1 MMDKIKKIKESG
13 NVMKAIATAIVK
25 YRFLIMALFLAA
37 AVFCVMS
44 ISKVK
49 VNEDI
54 TAFLPDDTETRQGL
68 TIMEEEFITY
78 GSADIMVS
86 NITYNIAEDLA
97 GDIGEVDH
105 VTTVTIDDTKAH
117 FVDSSALISVAFDG
131 TASDPKVIDA
141 LNQVKDLL
149 SDYDIYVSSSIG
161 QNYSAQVASEMGG
174 VLLLTVSVIILVLL
188 FTSRSY
194 FEVVIFGIVFAFA
207 AVLNMGTNYLLGE
220 ISSITNSIAV
230 ILQLALA
237 IDYSIILIHRYQDEV
252 LKRGNEREA
261 LIEALSKG
269 IIEISSSSLTTISGL
284 LALTLMQF
292 RLGYDLGV
300 VLTKG
305 IIFSILSVLLLMP
318 GLILLFP
325 KLLKKTAHKNLVPNI
340 EWWGRILTK
349 SKYCFVWLFLIII
362 PLSIYFSSKAEYAF
376 ADSTINELTYSESRA
391 TMHKITDTFDNSTQ
405 IALIVPGGNYDA
417 EKSVIGE
424 IEKLDNIKSITGLAN
439 IKSEEGHVLTD
450 RYSPRMFSEL
460 LDIDLEEARLLY
472 QAYGVEHKQYQG
484 IFKSVDDYEIPLID
498 MFLYVFEKKDQGIIN
513 LDESKTEKLNELR
526 AQLKIGTDQLQGE
539 NYDRIIIS
547 ATVPVE
553 GSESTK
559 LVDDIRNIAKKY
571 YSDTDK
577 KLLVIG
583 EITSAR
589 DLADT
594 FNSDSTKIN
603 VLTILFVLIILLLT
617 FRSVAGSMLL
627 VFVIQGS
634 IWINFSFPYLT
645 NITSSFVT
653 NMIVSAIQ
661 MGATIDYAI
670 VIMNHYQ
677 ELRGK
682 FDKNKAMSIAVN
694 ESFPTV
700 LTSGTILT
708 MAGFLIAWRVS
719 DVYIGHIGLAV
730 GRGALISVVL
740 VLTVLPQIIVLL
752 DKLIDKTRFKIS
764 LGGDE
769 K

>member
-1 MMDKIKKIKESG
+1 MNKLKNIPQKDRI
-13 NVMKAIATAIVK
+13 MKVIAKSIVK
-25 YRFLIMALFLAA
+25 YRFFIMAVFLAA
-37 AVFCVMS
+37 ALYCGMS

-54 TAFLPDDTETRQGL
+54 TAFLPEDTETRQGL
-68 TIMEEEFITY
+68 TVMEDEFITY
-78 GSADIMVS
+78 GTADIMVS
-86 NITYNIAEDLA
+86 NITYETAEKLA
-97 GDIGEVDH
+97 EHIGNMEH
-105 VTTVTIDDTKAH
+105 VTTVTLDDSPSH
-117 FVDSSALISVAFDG
+117 YVNSSALLSVSFDG
-131 TASDPKVIDA
+131 TSDNEKIIYA
-141 LNQVKDLL
+141 LSQIKDSLK
-149 SDYDIYVSSSIG
+149 DYDVYISSEIG
-161 QNYSAQVASEMGG
+161 ENYSAQVAEEMGG
-174 VLLLTVSVIILVLL
+174 VLLLAVSVIVFVLL

-194 FEVVIFGIVFAFA
+194 FEVVIFGIVFIFA
-207 AVLNMGTNYLLGE
+207 AVLNMGTNYLLGT

-252 LKRGNEREA
+252 MKQPTEKDA

-284 LALTLMQF
+284 LALTLMHF

-318 GLILLFP
+318 GLILMFP
-325 KLLKKTAHKNLVPNI
+325 KMLKRTAHRNHVPNI
-340 EWWGRILTK
+340 ELWGRFLTK
-349 SKYCFVWLFLIII
+349 SKYCFVWVFVVII
-362 PLSIYFSSKAEYAF
+362 PLSIYFSSKTNYAF
-376 ADSTINELTYSESRA
+376 ADSTINELIYSESRA
-391 TMHKITDTFDNSTQ
+391 TMHKITDTFDDSTQ
-405 IALIVPGGNYDA
+405 IALIVSNGNYEA
-417 EKSVIGE
+417 EKSIIKE
-424 IEKLDNIKSITGLAN
+424 IEKMDNVKTITGLAN
-439 IKSEEGHVLTD
+439 IESEKGKVLTD
-450 RYSPRMFSEL
+450 KYTPRMFAEL
-460 LDIDLEEARLLY
+460 LDMDLEETTLLY
-472 QAYGVEHKQYQG
+472 QAYGVEHHQYQG
-484 IFKSVDDYEIPLID
+484 IFKSAEDYEVPLID
-498 MFLYVFEKKDQGIIN
+498 MFLYVFDKSDEGIIN
-513 LDESKTEKLNELR
+513 LDSDKKEKMDSLR
-526 AQLKIGTDQLQGE
+526 NSLMLGIDQLQGE

-547 ATVPVE
+547 ASVPVE
-553 GSESTK
+553 GKTSTA
-559 LVDDIRNIAKKY
+559 LVDAIRETAKNY
-571 YSDTDK
+571 YENSDK
-577 KLLVIG
+577 KVLVIG

-603 VLTILFVLIILLLT
+603 VLTILFVLVILLLT
-617 FRSVAGSMLL
+617 FKSVAGSVLL

-634 IWINFSFPYLT
+634 IWINFSFPYLM

-677 ELRGK
+677 ELRDK
-682 FDKNKAMSIAVN
+682 FDKKTAMSLAVN
-694 ESFPTV
+694 ESFPTI

-708 MAGFLIAWRVS
+708 MAGFLISMRVS

-730 GRGALISVVL
+730 GRGALISVIL

-752 DKLIDKTRFKIS
+752 DKIINKTKFKIS
-764 LGGDE
+764 LGGDD

>member
-1 MMDKIKKIKESG
+1 MNKLKNIPQKDGI
-13 NVMKAIATAIVK
+13 MKVIAKSIVK
-25 YRFLIMALFLAA
+25 YRFFIMAVFLAA
-37 AVFCVMS
+37 ALYCGMS

-54 TAFLPDDTETRQGL
+54 TAFLPEDTETRQGL
-68 TIMEEEFITY
+68 TIMEDEFITY
-78 GSADIMVS
+78 GTADIMVS
-86 NITYNIAEDLA
+86 NITYETAEKLA
-97 GDIGEVDH
+97 EHIGNMEH
-105 VTTVTIDDTKAH
+105 VTTVTLDDSPSH
-117 FVDSSALISVAFDG
+117 YVNSSALLSVSFDG
-131 TASDPKVIDA
+131 TSDNEKIIYA
-141 LNQVKDLL
+141 LSQIKDSLK
-149 SDYDIYVSSSIG
+149 DYDVYISSEIG
-161 QNYSAQVASEMGG
+161 ENYSAQVAEEMGG
-174 VLLLTVSVIILVLL
+174 VLLLAVSVIVFVLL

-194 FEVVIFGIVFAFA
+194 FEVVIFGIVFIFA
-207 AVLNMGTNYLLGE
+207 AVLNMGTNYLLGT

-252 LKRGNEREA
+252 MKQPTEKDA

-284 LALTLMQF
+284 LALTLMHF

-318 GLILLFP
+318 GLILMFP
-325 KLLKKTAHKNLVPNI
+325 KMLKRTAHRNHVPNI
-340 EWWGRILTK
+340 ELWGRFLTK
-349 SKYCFVWLFLIII
+349 SKYCFVWVFVVII
-362 PLSIYFSSKAEYAF
+362 PLSIYFSSKTNYAF
-376 ADSTINELTYSESRA
+376 ADSTINELIYSESRA
-391 TMHKITDTFDNSTQ
+391 TMHKITDTFDDSTQ
-405 IALIVPGGNYDA
+405 IALIVPNGNYEA
-417 EKSVIGE
+417 EKSIIKE
-424 IEKLDNIKSITGLAN
+424 IEKMDNVKTITGLAN
-439 IKSEEGHVLTD
+439 IESEKGKVLTD
-450 RYSPRMFSEL
+450 KYTPRMFAEL
-460 LDIDLEEARLLY
+460 LDMDLEETTLLY
-472 QAYGVEHKQYQG
+472 QAYGVEHHQYQG
-484 IFKSVDDYEIPLID
+484 IFKSAEDYEVPLID
-498 MFLYVFEKKDQGIIN
+498 MFLYVFDKSDEGIIN
-513 LDESKTEKLNELR
+513 LDSDKKEKMDSLR
-526 AQLKIGTDQLQGE
+526 NSLMLGIDQLQGE

-547 ATVPVE
+547 ASVPVE
-553 GSESTK
+553 GKTSTA
-559 LVDDIRNIAKKY
+559 LVDAIRETAKNY
-571 YSDTDK
+571 YENSDK
-577 KLLVIG
+577 KVLVIG

-603 VLTILFVLIILLLT
+603 VLTILFVLVILLLT
-617 FRSVAGSMLL
+617 FKSVAGSVLL

-634 IWINFSFPYLT
+634 IWINFSFPYLM

-677 ELRGK
+677 ELRDK
-682 FDKNKAMSIAVN
+682 FDKKTAMSLAVN
-694 ESFPTV
+694 ESFPTI

-708 MAGFLIAWRVS
+708 MAGFLISMRVS

-730 GRGALISVVL
+730 GRGALISVIL

-752 DKLIDKTRFKIS
+752 DKIINKTKFKIS
-764 LGGDE
+764 LGGDD